1 MGKIK
6 EKIKNTGRKVEDFC
20 DDHYN
25 TILCCAIGTITGGA
39 LLVMHNQG
47 EAYERMTSKIAE
59 EYAKSLTKDSGT
71 VCIEENS
78 EDLDNI
84 KIEEF

>member
-1 MGKIK
+1 
-6 EKIKNTGRKVEDFC
+6 
-20 DDHYN
+20 
-25 TILCCAIGTITGGA
+25 
-39 LLVMHNQG
+39 
-47 EAYERMTSKIAE
+47 MTSKIAE

>member
-6 EKIKNTGRKVEDFC
+6 EKIKKTGRKVEDFC
-20 DDHYN
+20 SDHYN

-59 EYAKSLTKDSGT
+59 EYAKSSTKDSGK
-71 VCIEENS
+71 IEENS
-78 EDLDNI
+78 EEELDNI

>member
-6 EKIKNTGRKVEDFC
+6 EKVKKTGRKVEDFC
-20 DDHYN
+20 SDHYN

-47 EAYERMTSKIAE
+47 EAYERMTSKIAK
-59 EYAKSLTKDSGT
+59 EYTKSLTKDSGMD
-71 VCIEENS
+71 EENS
-78 EDLDNI
+78 EENLDDI

>member
-20 DDHYN
+20 GDHYN

-59 EYAKSLTKDSGT
+59 EYAKSLTKDSGMD
-71 VCIEENS
+71 EENS
-78 EDLDNI
+78 EEELDNI